1 MGFRSDFYKLIEKYK
16 DLPYI
21 DEHVG
26 VQKNGK
32 HYDILLEI
40 ERRAYSH
47 KRPTHKDVDSLI
59 QFMVNKKGAYWA
71 PADDPTNTPK
81 LIQFIDQ
88 NDGSKRSGCS
98 VSLEMAMKAKML
110 SKQILAEVLKRNG
123 QHGLLRV
130 VK

>member
-16 DLPYI
+16 ALPYI

-26 VQKNGK
+26 IQKNGK
-32 HYDILLEI
+32 HYDIRLEI

-47 KRPTHKDVDSLI
+47 SRPTHKDVESLV
-59 QFMVNKKGAYWA
+59 QFMTNKKGAYWRH
-71 PADDPTNTPK
+71 ADDPTNSPK
-81 LIQFIDQ
+81 LVQFIDQ
-88 NDGSKRSGCS
+88 NDSSKRSCCS
-98 VSLEMAMKAKML
+98 VSLEVAMKAKML
-110 SKQILAEVLKRNG
+110 SKQILAEVLKRTG